1 MFKSISKQM
10 NRRQTYTKNFP
21 AIINKIGVSIY
32 ILVCTHFLWTV
43 SVMAGGI
50 IFGILPANK
59 TIYQVQK
66 ELSDSKTTNSGERFP
81 IFQFWWSRIKINLKE
96 LWFVSWMISLVQ
108 LILTASWIWLSQTQG
123 IITIGLFYL
132 SIFLWLI
139 WAIVSITFAYFMA
152 AYPNIS
158 KSELFKNAFCYPLV
172 FLLEYIICM
181 TIITVSMTLVWNTIP
196 VLVVF
201 LGISASLL
209 AFGVFLEIIQS
220 GYVLK
225 KLFSNW
231 RRIE

>member
-43 SVMAGGI
+43 SVMAGGV

-196 VLVVF
+196 GLVVF

>member
-1 MFKSISKQM
+1 
-10 NRRQTYTKNFP
+10 
-21 AIINKIGVSIY
+21 
-32 ILVCTHFLWTV
+32 FLWTV

-96 LWFVSWMISLVQ
+96 LWFVSWIISLVQ

-139 WAIVSITFAYFMA
+139 WAIVSITFAYFIV

-196 VLVVF
+196 GLVVF

-209 AFGVFLEIIQS
+209 AFG
-220 GYVLK
+220 
-225 KLFSNW
+225 
-231 RRIE
+231 